1 MFKYEERI
9 IENCL
14 RDVVLVIE
22 NRKIVNGIKGF
33 LFLMILKLYDFVK
46 LILIDY
52 MYGVFLG
59 IGKFLINLWISSIY
73 SKEIFLIFNYVE
85 VID

>member
-1 MFKYEERI
+1 MEVFICDLYDVFMFKYEVRR

-22 NRKIVNGIKGF
+22 IRKIVNGIKGF

-46 LILIDY
+46 LILNRLY
-52 MYGVFLG
+52 V
-59 IGKFLINLWISSIY
+59 WC
-73 SKEIFLIFNYVE
+73 IFRNR
-85 VID
+85 

>member
-22 NRKIVNGIKGF
+22 IRKIVNGIKGF

-46 LILIDY
+46 LI
-52 MYGVFLG
+52 
-59 IGKFLINLWISSIY
+59 
-73 SKEIFLIFNYVE
+73 
-85 VID
+85 